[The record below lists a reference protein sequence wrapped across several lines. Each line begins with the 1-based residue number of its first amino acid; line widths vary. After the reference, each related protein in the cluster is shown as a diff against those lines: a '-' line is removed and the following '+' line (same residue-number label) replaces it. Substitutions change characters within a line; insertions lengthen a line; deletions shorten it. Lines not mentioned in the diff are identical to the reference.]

1 MHARM
6 ILHFWALHPHLED
19 DWLDACTGWE
29 VGCSQLHQSHDDNED
44 EGQEGSGS
52 TSPLNDSVLSD
63 VSYGVDVCN
72 RFACLLV
79 EPTPDDCAD
88 PTIRSDCPDSSCINS
103 SCLTPQLYISPTIS
117 LSSNSSSVPSSHGS
131 HPVMEKEGQMHADNK
146 RQIEKAKTRNVVEE
160 YVYGMKDKLESVYK
174 EFISEQDKEQFLRLL
189 NDTEAWLYE
198 EGDDETKT
206 VYNKKLEELK
216 KHGDP
221 IFKRVKEFEGRSAA
235 FDHLGAIV
243 VRHDG
248 KLTQYKAGNEELAH
262 IAAEEM
268 QKVEE
273 AVHTKQQQQWMHKQ
287 LQKFEN
293 LPKSADPPI
302 TIAQIL
308 AEAKLLS
315 TTCDSIVNKPKLK
328 VELPKD
334 ETKQDGDN
342 KQDEE
347 R

>member
-1 MHARM
+1 MEQLSVQLYRYNARM
-6 ILHFWALHPHLED
+6 ILRFWALHPHLED

-29 VGCSQLHQSHDDNED
+29 VDCSQLHQSHDDNED

-88 PTIRSDCPDSSCINS
+88 PTIRSDCPDSSCMNF
-103 SCLTPQLYISPTIS
+103 SCLTPQLSPAIS

-131 HPVMEKEGQMHADNK
+131 HPVMEKEGQLHADDE
-146 RQIEKAKTRNVVEE
+146 RQIEKAKAQNVVEE

-189 NDTEAWLYE
+189 NDTETWLYE

-206 VYNKKLEELK
+206 VYNRKLEELK

-221 IFKRVKEFEGRSAA
+221 IFKRVKKFEGRSAA
-235 FDHLGAIV
+235 FDHLGAV
-243 VRHDG
+243 VVCHDG
-248 KLTQYKAGNEELAH
+248 KLTQNKAGNEELAH
-262 IAAEEM
+262 IPAEEM

-273 AVHTKQQQQWMHKQ
+273 AVHTKQ
-287 LQKFEN
+287 
-293 LPKSADPPI
+293 
-302 TIAQIL
+302 
-308 AEAKLLS
+308 
-315 TTCDSIVNKPKLK
+315 
-328 VELPKD
+328 
-334 ETKQDGDN
+334 
-342 KQDEE
+342 
-347 R
+347 